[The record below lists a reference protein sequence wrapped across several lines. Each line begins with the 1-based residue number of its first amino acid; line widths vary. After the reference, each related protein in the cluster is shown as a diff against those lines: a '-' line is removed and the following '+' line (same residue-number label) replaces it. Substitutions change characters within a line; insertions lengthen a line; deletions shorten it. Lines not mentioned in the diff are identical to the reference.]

1 MSIESLIYWTGVVT
15 ILSSCA
21 ALTSVAIYFIIH
33 FWMNHIVKDLGRLYN
48 HERLRYLMARLKV
61 VGVDAVIQEEAEK
74 HLIKGSEI
82 ILTLIPRKV
91 ITADFDCIPTK
102 FKWKWFSRIQRVKLN
117 MGSKNKSRYSYYS
130 LDFKTK

>member
-1 MSIESLIYWTGVVT
+1 
-15 ILSSCA
+15 
-21 ALTSVAIYFIIH
+21 
-33 FWMNHIVKDLGRLYN
+33 
-48 HERLRYLMARLKV
+48 MARLKV
-61 VGVDAVIQEEAEK
+61 VGVDAVIQEETEK

-117 MGSKNKSRYSYYS
+117 MASKDKSRYSYYS
-130 LDFKTK
+130 LDFKTKLA